1 MHLDE
6 NSWNET
12 RQLRKFRPFKKSA
25 FCQCESER
33 ERVKERERES
43 KKGSMCFSQKNEAV
57 FETV

>member
-6 NSWNET
+6 NSLNET

-33 ERVKERERES
+33 ERENERERD
-43 KKGSMCFSQKNEAV
+43 SMCFSQKNEAE
-57 FETV
+57 FERV